1 MHQHSLQ
8 LSDLLLVYSCL
19 ILRTETIAIVF
30 LTKNRDELIA
40 YISSQQKPLIVD
52 LPFYLFILQAF
63 LHLLL

>member
-1 MHQHSLQ
+1 MHKHSLQ
-8 LSDLLLVYSCL
+8 LSDFLLVYSCL
-19 ILRTETIAIVF
+19 ILRTETIAIVY

-52 LPFYLFILQAF
+52 LPFYLFILQTF